1 MPFATNCSAGRSSR
15 GRGFLHTKFP
25 QWEVWQITF
34 VGAGARAEPPK
45 SRGLFAGG
53 RVGYLAIRLALTR
66 PGQFLASFV
75 PRQTQFPAFFACAA
89 VRCLRFSP
97 ILV

>member
-1 MPFATNCSAGRSSR
+1 MRCATNCSAGTDSR

-34 VGAGARAEPPK
+34 VGPGAHAEPPK
-45 SRGLFAGG
+45 SRGLFADG

-66 PGQFLASFV
+66 LGKVSDG
-75 PRQTQFPAFFACAA
+75 FP
-89 VRCLRFSP
+89 P
-97 ILV
+97 Q